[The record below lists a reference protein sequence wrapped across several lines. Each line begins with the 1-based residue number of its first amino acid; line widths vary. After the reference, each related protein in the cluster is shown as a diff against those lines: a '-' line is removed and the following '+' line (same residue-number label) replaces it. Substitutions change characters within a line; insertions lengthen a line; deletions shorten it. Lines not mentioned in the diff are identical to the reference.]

1 MTFNARQD
9 RRYIRPTYRS
19 NRFVLVD
26 ITAPPAR
33 HDHPRAPVNLA
44 FVVDRSGSMTGEKL
58 RLAKLAV
65 EHSVARLRSD
75 DRFAIVVYD
84 NEVEVVFESAPAT
97 PDARRT
103 ALSRLSEI
111 QARGSTDLGGGYLRG
126 CEQVALRLSEDG
138 VNRCLLLTDG
148 LANVGITDHD
158 VLSSHAS
165 ELRARGVSTTTFGV
179 GRDFDEVLLQAMA
192 DAGGGNFYFIADAA
206 AIADYVTS
214 EVGEALEVVARD
226 ATLDVTAGADVSVE
240 SLTPYPTDVHDGRMT
255 VRLGSL
261 VADQVSQA
269 VLRLNFPFGKVGRET
284 EVRIKVSDSD
294 GALAGVEQRLTWEY
308 ADGRTNDLQ
317 PRDCDVDQA
326 VARIF
331 SARARQEAT
340 SLNRAG
346 NFPAAGAAL
355 GAVAKRIRGYAA
367 GDQALGTLVAEL
379 ERQGAA
385 LRQLQRSPDADAVGA
400 GTAR

>member
-44 FVVDRSGSMTGEKL
+44 FVVDRSGSMTGQKL

-226 ATLDVTAGADVSVE
+226 ATLDVTAGAGVSVE
-240 SLTPYPTDVHDGRMT
+240 SLTPPTRPTCTMG
-255 VRLGSL
+255 G
-261 VADQVSQA
+261 
-269 VLRLNFPFGKVGRET
+269 
-284 EVRIKVSDSD
+284 
-294 GALAGVEQRLTWEY
+294 
-308 ADGRTNDLQ
+308 
-317 PRDCDVDQA
+317 
-326 VARIF
+326 
-331 SARARQEAT
+331 
-340 SLNRAG
+340 
-346 NFPAAGAAL
+346 
-355 GAVAKRIRGYAA
+355 
-367 GDQALGTLVAEL
+367 
-379 ERQGAA
+379 
-385 LRQLQRSPDADAVGA
+385 
-400 GTAR
+400 